1 MAIQPQPPSQQA
13 PKLPRH
19 RPLTKSLWQSK
30 RLKRR
35 RHASRKMKKQLLP
48 RQRRRRSLTL
58 LPSQWTRTM
67 RPKRKR
73 LMSRKSLMPV
83 VMSRAITMQ
92 ALWAWYEM
100 AEPVWVAAEARLGL
114 GYCAT

>member
-1 MAIQPQPPSQQA
+1 
-13 PKLPRH
+13 
-19 RPLTKSLWQSK
+19 
-30 RLKRR
+30 
-35 RHASRKMKKQLLP
+35 
-48 RQRRRRSLTL
+48 
-58 LPSQWTRTM
+58 
-67 RPKRKR
+67 
-73 LMSRKSLMPV
+73 MPV